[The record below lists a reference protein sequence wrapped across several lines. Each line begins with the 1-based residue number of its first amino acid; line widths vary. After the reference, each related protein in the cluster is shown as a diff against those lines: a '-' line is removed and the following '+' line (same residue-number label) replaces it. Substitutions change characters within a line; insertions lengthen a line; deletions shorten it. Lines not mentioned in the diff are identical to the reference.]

1 MDGQSQKTNFIEE
14 IRKTHPKA
22 YARWTAEEDKTL
34 LDVYNI
40 HKTEGGGGFEAFLER
55 ASAQFGRRPNGI
67 RGRLAK
73 YFTDIVGWDYQAQK
87 KRDEERKSRKA
98 DPSVTPS
105 PQEGMAGERLQKHDD
120 LPQFSFSNNPQAQ
133 TALGIMQNTRENLFL
148 TGEAGTG
155 KSTLLQN
162 FRKTTEKNVV
172 VLAPTGV
179 AALNVQGQTI
189 HSFCAFGPDITL
201 QKVKKLNPSSGKHKL
216 LQQLSTI
223 VIDEISMVRADL
235 LDCVDK
241 FLRING
247 PAGDMPFGG
256 LQMIFIG
263 DLYQLPPVDKDF
275 GSGGALI
282 KEYASPYFFDSRAF
296 KSAKFNF
303 VELKTMYR
311 QKEQVFLQVLNAV
324 RNNAASA
331 EHLSVLNSRVHDQD
345 DHFTPPHFSSNYNSS
360 TQGLEGQKNKMVNNT
375 TKNGAGFTFEKFSIY
390 LTPINR
396 RAAEVNNYFLQR
408 IESPVKIYTGS
419 ARGSFQDR
427 ELPTDLNLQI
437 KVGAQI
443 MMLNNDQRKRWVN
456 GTMGKI
462 IGIKKSEDVSESL
475 VPSPQAW
482 GDVSSASE
490 RQRGRDGDTYE
501 KWGDFEADDV
511 QQESSDAII
520 VELETGE
527 TVEVEPY
534 TWEMFQFILDKYTQS
549 VDSKTVGTYT
559 QYPFKLAWA
568 VTIHKAQGKTFDKVY
583 VDLSTGTF
591 AHGQLYVA
599 LSRCRT
605 LAGLTLKRPICPQDI
620 ILDQRIVKF
629 LERFA
634 TGV

>member
-1 MDGQSQKTNFIEE
+1 
-14 IRKTHPKA
+14 
-22 YARWTAEEDKTL
+22 
-34 LDVYNI
+34 
-40 HKTEGGGGFEAFLER
+40 
-55 ASAQFGRRPNGI
+55 
-67 RGRLAK
+67 
-73 YFTDIVGWDYQAQK
+73 
-87 KRDEERKSRKA
+87 
-98 DPSVTPS
+98 
-105 PQEGMAGERLQKHDD
+105 
-120 LPQFSFSNNPQAQ
+120 
-133 TALGIMQNTRENLFL
+133 MQNTRENLFL

-162 FRKTTEKNVV
+162 FRKTTEKNIV

-201 QKVKKLNPSSGKHKL
+201 QKVKKLGPSSGKHKL
-216 LQQLSTI
+216 LQQLNTI

-247 PAGDMPFGG
+247 PAGDLPFGG
-256 LQMIFIG
+256 LQMVFIG
-263 DLYQLPPVDKDF
+263 DLYQLPPVDRDF
-275 GSGGALI
+275 GAGDGLI

-303 VELKTMYR
+303 VELKTIYR
-311 QKEQVFLQVLNAV
+311 QKEQVFLEVLNAV
-324 RNNAASA
+324 RNNAATS
-331 EHLSVLNSRVHDQD
+331 EHLSVINSRVHEQE
-345 DHFTPPHFSSNYNSS
+345 DH
-360 TQGLEGQKNKMVNNT
+360 
-375 TKNGAGFTFEKFSIY
+375 FTFEKFSIY

-396 RAAEVNNYFLQR
+396 RATEVNNYFLQR
-408 IESPVKIYTGS
+408 IESPVKIYTGL
-419 ARGSFQDR
+419 AHGSFRDR

-437 KVGAQI
+437 KIGAQI

-462 IGIKKSEDVSESL
+462 IKIRKSVADSPPFRGGVRGGYEYADVNPFVIPASSEIRRSL
-475 VPSPQAW
+475 GEGGEPE
-482 GDVSSASE
+482 SSI
-490 RQRGRDGDTYE
+490 G
-501 KWGDFEADDV
+501 FADDGED
-511 QQESSDAII
+511 QSNSDVII

-534 TWEMFQFILDKYTQS
+534 TWEMFQFVLDKYTQS

-583 VDLSTGTF
+583 IDLSTGTF

-605 LAGLTLKRPICPQDI
+605 LQGITLKRPIYSSDI
-620 ILDQRIVKF
+620 ILDQRIVSF
-629 LERFA
+629 LNYYA
-634 TGV
+634 KK

>member
-1 MDGQSQKTNFIEE
+1 MDQQSQKTSFIEE
-14 IRKTHPKA
+14 LRKTHPKA

-34 LDVYNI
+34 LDIYNL
-40 HKTEGGGGFEAFLER
+40 HKTEGGNDFEVFLER

-73 YFTDIVGWDYQAQK
+73 YFSDIVGWDYEAQK
-87 KRDEERKSRKA
+87 KRDEERKNKKENPGAVLSSLTRRR
-98 DPSVTPS
+98 TPS
-105 PQEGMAGERLQKHDD
+105 AAEGGGVINEEKSDD
-120 LPQFSFSNNPQAQ
+120 LPQFNFANNAEAQ
-133 TALGIMQNTRENLFL
+133 SALEIMQNTRENLFL

-162 FRKTTEKNVV
+162 FRKTTDKNIV

-201 QKVKKLNPSSGKHKL
+201 QKVKKLNPSSGKRKL
-216 LQQLSTI
+216 LEKLGTI
-223 VIDEISMVRADL
+223 IIDEISMVRADL

-247 PAGDMPFGG
+247 PAADMPFGG

-263 DLYQLPPVDKDF
+263 DLYQLPPVEKDF
-275 GSGGALI
+275 GSGGALL

-296 KSAKFNF
+296 KSTKFNF

-311 QKEQVFLQVLNAV
+311 QKEQVFLEVLNAV
-324 RNNAASA
+324 RNNAATT
-331 EHLSVLNSRVHDQD
+331 EHLSVINSRVH
-345 DHFTPPHFSSNYNSS
+345 
-360 TQGLEGQKNKMVNNT
+360 GQEDR
-375 TKNGAGFTFEKFSIY
+375 FTFERFSIY

-396 RAAEVNNYFLQR
+396 RATEVNNYFLQR
-408 IESPVKIYTGS
+408 IESPVKIYTGT

-443 MMLNNDQRKRWVN
+443 MMLNNDQQRRWVN

-462 IGIKKSEDVSESL
+462 IRIEKPSAVSPPCKGGVAAEGGRGGGWSYESFDDDLEDQNNQS
-475 VPSPQAW
+475 
-482 GDVSSASE
+482 
-490 RQRGRDGDTYE
+490 DT
-501 KWGDFEADDV
+501 
-511 QQESSDAII
+511 II

-534 TWEMFQFILDKYTQS
+534 TWEMFQFVLDKYTQS

-583 VDLSTGTF
+583 VDLSSGTF

-605 LAGLTLKRPICPQDI
+605 LAGLTLKRPIYPQDI
-620 ILDQRIVKF
+620 ILDNRIVSF
-629 LERFA
+629 LQQF
-634 TGV
+634 GDSKGYK